1 MKKIFFL
8 ALCLPVIGLIMAYKP
23 TTKVSFS
30 KTDWDSA
37 KTKAISEKKIYF
49 VDFDANYCATC
60 RNMDETTYQSERLA
74 EYIEGNVVANRVNV
88 QDFDGVMW
96 SQRYDIEA
104 LPTMLFFD
112 EEGRLVKRVVG
123 YKSAQQL
130 LDIFKSIKTQNAAPN
145 PVLQDES
152 PMANADNTPNSD
164 VKPDVLIPQKEKEP
178 ENKVVNKSPSELDNA
193 SDILGS
199 TKAGGTS
206 KGKGLFEIDVNK
218 QKSDGYGIQVGV
230 YSTYE
235 NLLNGVTNLR
245 KKFDKKTLIHVD
257 EIGGKLVY
265 KLLLGTFNSRRDA
278 SSFRSLLRS
287 KGIDGMVRDLR
298 LLK

>member
-1 MKKIFFL
+1 MKKIVFL

-23 TTKVSFS
+23 TTEVSFS

-74 EYIEGNVVANRVNV
+74 EYMEGNVIANRVNI

-104 LPTMLFFD
+104 LPTMLFFN

-130 LDIFKSIKTQNAAPN
+130 LDIFRSIKSKNVSAEPIPTT
-145 PVLQDES
+145 QDET
-152 PMANADNTPNSD
+152 PMAEDNIPNNT
-164 VKPDVLIPQKEKEP
+164 VKPDVLLPKNNNETKI
-178 ENKVVNKSPSELDNA
+178 VNKSPSELDNVA
-193 SDILGS
+193 DILNPDRIS
-199 TKAGGTS
+199 NQP
-206 KGKGLFEIDVNK
+206 KGKGLFEISVDK
-218 QKSDGYGIQVGV
+218 QKSDGYSIQVGV

-235 NLLNGVTNLR
+235 NLLNAVANLR
-245 KKFDKKTLIHVD
+245 KKFQKKTLIHVD

-265 KLLLGTFNSRRDA
+265 KLLLGTFSSRRDA
-278 SSFRSLLRS
+278 SSFRSMLRS